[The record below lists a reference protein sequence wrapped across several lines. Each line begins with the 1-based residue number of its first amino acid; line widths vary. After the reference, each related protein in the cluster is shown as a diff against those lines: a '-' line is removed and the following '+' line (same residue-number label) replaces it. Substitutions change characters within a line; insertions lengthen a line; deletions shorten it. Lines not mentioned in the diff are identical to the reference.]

1 MRVLIKEFYSSLL
14 LSILIVGQKIIM
26 MMVIIIIS
34 TTLQVYYYLRTAHD
48 MVYDL
53 LAMGQVQRS
62 KLVWS
67 ISEPQQQ

>member
-14 LSILIVGQKIIM
+14 LSILIVGQKM
-26 MMVIIIIS
+26 MMVIIIS

>member
-14 LSILIVGQKIIM
+14 LSILIVGQK
-26 MMVIIIIS
+26 MMVIIIS

-53 LAMGQVQRS
+53 LAMGQVQHS

>member
-26 MMVIIIIS
+26 MMVIIIS